1 MEGGGVVLSIFT
13 MTKGKGKLQLAKSF
27 NYGKARNV
35 EYEDS
40 DSPNIFLDIESSVR
54 TYCPF

>member
-1 MEGGGVVLSIFT
+1 MEVDGVLLLIFAT
-13 MTKGKGKLQLAKSF
+13 IKDKGKLQLDNIF
-27 NYGKARNV
+27 NYGKARNI

-40 DSPNIFLDIESSVR
+40 DSPNIFFVVKSLVG